1 MHNHENDKA
10 HDNTA
15 PPEVLVFPIEHF
27 SLLRVSGSDAVS
39 FLHSILSQD
48 IQSMALGEW
57 REAAL
62 LTATS
67 HVSAYVTA
75 IKNADSVLLLSIA
88 GQADIL
94 SKKLDRFIIT
104 EDVRVN
110 DIAGEW
116 QLLEVWG
123 PKKEIFLTHLNNTAQ
138 VGRQQHL
145 KYVRV
150 LMPASEKIPTGVA
163 TGSESAREMLRIE
176 NGILAYRK
184 DFDETIMLSE
194 TLLEKIAASETKG
207 CYPGQEVV
215 AKIETYKRL
224 NRSFVRLEWDEKKTP
239 ENGALLLDIE
249 SGAEIGRL
257 TSRTYSPFLKK
268 MVGLG
273 WLKRGYFEMPI
284 KVAIQAETNIPAKT
298 SALRKP

>member
-1 MHNHENDKA
+1 MHNSTHDKM
-10 HDNTA
+10 T
-15 PPEVLVFPIEHF
+15 PPEVLIFPIKDF
-27 SLLRVSGSDAVS
+27 CLLRVSGSDAVS

-48 IQSMALGEW
+48 IESMILGEW

-67 HVSAYVTA
+67 HIAAYMTA
-75 IKNADSVLLLSIA
+75 IKNADSILLLSVA
-88 GQADIL
+88 GQADMI
-94 SKKLDRFIIT
+94 SKKLDRYIIT
-104 EDVRVN
+104 EDVQIN
-110 DIAGEW
+110 DLSAEW

-123 PKKEIFLTHLNNTAQ
+123 PKKEDFLNQLGASAQ
-138 VGRQQHL
+138 LGRQKHL
-145 KYVRV
+145 KCARV
-150 LMPASEKIPTGVA
+150 LVPASEKIPAGAAMGT
-163 TGSESAREMLRIE
+163 ENAREMLRIE
-176 NGILAYRK
+176 NGMLAYGK

-224 NRSFVRLEWDEKKTP
+224 NRSFVRLEWDAEKYP
-239 ENGALLLDIE
+239 ENGAAILDLQ

-273 WLKRGYFEMPI
+273 WLKRGFFEMPI
-284 KVAIQAETNIPAKT
+284 EVAIKAETNITART

>member
-1 MHNHENDKA
+1 MTHNSAHDKA
-10 HDNTA
+10 V
-15 PPEVLVFPIEHF
+15 PPEVLVFPIKDF
-27 SLLRVSGSDAVS
+27 SLLRVSGSDAAS

-48 IQSMALGEW
+48 IQSMILGEW

-62 LTATS
+62 LSATS
-67 HVSAYVTA
+67 HVSAYMTA
-75 IKNADSVLLLSIA
+75 IKNADSILLLSTA
-88 GQADIL
+88 GQADVI

-104 EDVRVN
+104 EDVQIK
-110 DIAGEW
+110 DIGSDW

-123 PKKEIFLTHLNNTAQ
+123 PRKENFLKQLDASAQ
-138 VGRQQHL
+138 IGRQKHL
-145 KYVRV
+145 KCAHV
-150 LMPASEKIPTGVA
+150 LLPSGDKIPGGTAIG
-163 TGSESAREMLRIE
+163 TEKAREMLRIE
-176 NGILAYRK
+176 NGMLAYGK
-184 DFDETIMLSE
+184 DFDENIMLSE

-224 NRSFVRLEWDEKKTP
+224 NRSFVRLEWDEEIFP
-239 ENGALLLDIE
+239 ESGAMILDIQ

-273 WLKRGYFEMPI
+273 WLKRGFFEMPI
-284 KVAIQAETNIPAKT
+284 EVAIKAEANITART